1 MSEMREEMLERWE
14 RMAGG
19 WKANRAA
26 FQHIALPVSQWMVE
40 AIHPQPG
47 HRVLELSAGLGDTG
61 LLAAE
66 LVAPGGSVII
76 TDGAEAMV
84 QAARERAEEIGAQ
97 NVELRAMQAEWIDL
111 PTASVDGVLS
121 RFGYM
126 LLVDPEAALRETR
139 RVLKPGGRVALAV
152 WAALEDNPWTGVV
165 REAIDAVGA
174 GAPVDPD
181 RPGPFSLSAPGAVE
195 ELLAAAGFDDVEV
208 EPRDLQFEAPSLD
221 AWWDFV
227 MQTSPSAADVVSALA
242 PADHYKLRDAV
253 DAGYA
258 AYVRE
263 DGSLHMP
270 GRALVAAATA

>member
-1 MSEMREEMLERWE
+1 MTDWRSEILDRWE
-14 RMAGG
+14 TMAGG

-26 FQHIALPVSQWMVE
+26 FQRDALPVSQWMVE

-66 LVAPGGSVII
+66 LVAPGGSVVI

-84 QAARERAEEIGAQ
+84 QAAREHAAELGAQ
-97 NVELRAMQAEWIDL
+97 NVELRQMQAEWIDL

-152 WAALEDNPWTGVV
+152 WAPLEENPWMSVV
-165 REAIDAVGA
+165 REAIDAA
-174 GAPVDPD
+174 GLAPTVAPGE
-181 RPGPFSLSAPGAVE
+181 PGPFALSAPGAVD
-195 ELLAAAGFDDVEV
+195 ELLGTAGFDDVEV
-208 EPRDLQFEAPSLD
+208 EALDLRFERASLD
-221 AWWDFV
+221 AWWDYM
-227 MQTSPSAADVVSALA
+227 MQTSPSLSEIVRDLA
-242 PADHYKLRDAV
+242 PAEHYKLRDAV

-258 AYVRE
+258 PYVRE
-263 DGSLHMP
+263 DGSLLLP
-270 GRALVAAATA
+270 ARALVAAATA